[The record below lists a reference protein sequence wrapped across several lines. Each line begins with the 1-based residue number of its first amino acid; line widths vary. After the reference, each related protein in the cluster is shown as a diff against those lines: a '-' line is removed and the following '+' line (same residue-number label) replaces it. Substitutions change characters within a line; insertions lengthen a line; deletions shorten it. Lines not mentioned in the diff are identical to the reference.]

1 MKTWGKGERA
11 QGRNQ
16 GGVGGG
22 RLGGR
27 AMPSEDSEVGSPLP
41 GPHPAWPCNSP
52 AGRPL
57 APPCLPRWA
66 LRGLLSLELGWRG

>member
-16 GGVGGG
+16 GGVGG

-27 AMPSEDSEVGSPLP
+27 AMPSEDREVGSPLP
-41 GPHPAWPCNSP
+41 GPHPAWPCNSQ

-57 APPCLPRWA
+57 APPQMGAP
-66 LRGLLSLELGWRG
+66 GPLSLELGWRG